1 MYEEFI
7 GTQPVAERQRFD
19 VAALDAYLS
28 DHIDGFEGPLTVEQF
43 KGGQSNP
50 TFKLLTP
57 ARAYVMRAKPGP
69 ASKLLA
75 SAHAIDREYRV
86 MNALADTGVPVA
98 RMHVLCED
106 EGVIGRAF
114 YVMDFVDGRVL

>member
-1 MYEEFI
+1 MSGEQDTFVA
-7 GTQPVAERQRFD
+7 TMPVREGYGFDTVRLERWMAEHVESF
-19 VAALDAYLS
+19 A
-28 DHIDGFEGPLTVEQF
+28 GPLTVEQF

-57 ARAYVMRAKPGP
+57 SRAYVMRAKPGP
-69 ASKLLA
+69 AAKLLQ

-86 MNALADTGVPVA
+86 MHALAGTGVPVA
-98 RMHVLCED
+98 KMHTLCED

-114 YVMDFVDGRVL
+114 YVMDF